1 MCEICDLYHQFEE
14 REMPK
19 TVTVSYAIQVP
30 DGYELDSDRPV
41 PVENSDQKY
50 LSTCGDAVMGCNTLG
65 GYRFRLRPIATE
77 QTWERPEWLSP
88 LVQRIKWDE
97 MCGWMVSGG
106 NRVWEVLH
114 VGPFLS
120 RAAIE
125 QLPSIEGI
133 PPADRIWRIVERGEG

>member
-1 MCEICDLYHQFEE
+1 
-14 REMPK
+14 MPK

-30 DGYELDSDRPV
+30 DGYELDSACPV
-41 PVENSDQKY
+41 HVVDSDALY
-50 LSTCGDAVMGCNTLG
+50 LSNGAATRGSSLLG
-65 GYRFRLRPIATE
+65 EDLFRLRPIATE

-133 PPADRIWRIVERGEG
+133 PPADRIWRIVEKGEG